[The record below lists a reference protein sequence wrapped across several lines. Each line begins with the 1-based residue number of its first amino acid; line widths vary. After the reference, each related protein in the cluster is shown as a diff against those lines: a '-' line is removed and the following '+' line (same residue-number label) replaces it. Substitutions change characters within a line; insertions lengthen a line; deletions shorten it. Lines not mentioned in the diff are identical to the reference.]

1 MPDLLVSKFTPR
13 EWQQKIN
20 SAVKGEPQYF
30 CIDIRGEN
38 N

>member
-20 SAVKGEPQYF
+20 SVVKGEPQYF

-38 N
+38 K